1 MEVVRMGPKF
11 DDPLY
16 FQSDGALEV
25 CGPTNFGPND
35 ISFELLKVTVVD
47 KNGVERHT
55 PHLSIFFRAGE
66 MWETDIEHARDL
78 AAGRARG
85 VGRGRATKR
94 DGSTKII
101 EWAGRFELI
110 DPTTF
115 LETSDGD

>member
-1 MEVVRMGPKF
+1 MGPKF

-55 PHLSIFFRAGE
+55 PNLSLPFRLGD
-66 MWETDIEHARDL
+66 MWETDIENARDL
-78 AAGRARG
+78 AGGKARG
-85 VGRGRATKR
+85 VGRARVTKR
-94 DGSTKII
+94 NGNTKII
-101 EWAGRFELI
+101 EWVGRFELI

-115 LETSDGD
+115 LESSDDD

>member
-1 MEVVRMGPKF
+1 MGPKF

-55 PHLSIFFRAGE
+55 PDLSIFFTAGE
-66 MWETDIEHARDL
+66 MWEADIENVRGVL
-78 AAGRARG
+78 AVGRARG

-94 DGSTKII
+94 NGNTKMV
-101 EWAGRFELI
+101 EWADHFELI
-110 DPTTF
+110 NPATF
-115 LETSDGD
+115 LEASDGD